1 MTDGVELQC
10 PDEAAANDL
19 REAIIRGDITW
30 HAGPMNMQHE
40 FANEIVYRFGLDVG
54 HQLDTMFNTTHAA
67 KVLRNTDV
75 PDEVSSKSDLATYPL
90 PLLLVTSVDDHWKP
104 VQSCS
109 FGDLNPSLGSNIWW
123 W

>member
-19 REAIIRGDITW
+19 REAISRGDITW

-40 FANEIVYRFGLDVG
+40 FANEIVYKFGLDVSL
-54 HQLDTMFNTTHAA
+54 QLDTMFNITHAA

-75 PDEVSSKSDLATYPL
+75 PGQINLYL
-90 PLLLVTSVDDHWKP
+90 R
-104 VQSCS
+104 
-109 FGDLNPSLGSNIWW
+109 
-123 W
+123 